1 MRGVFLDVLLFLAYI
16 GSSAFGLYR
25 MKQAAEVVSPAFALG
40 FVFYGAGFLWWI
52 VILRRLDLSL
62 AFPIAAG
69 GLIVATQVVGYFL
82 LDESMTRLQL
92 AGVGAILLG
101 ITVLFM
107 RAA

>member
-1 MRGVFLDVLLFLAYI
+1 MRALALDLLLFMAYI

-25 MKQAAEVVSPAFALG
+25 MKQAAEIVSPAFVLG
-40 FVFYGAGFLWWI
+40 FVFYGAGFVWWI
-52 VILRRLDLSL
+52 VILRRMDLSL

-82 LDESMTRLQL
+82 LDEPMTRLQL
-92 AGVGAILLG
+92 AGVGAILAG
-101 ITVLFM
+101 ITVLFL